1 MDESTKKQ
9 FLTDL
14 RPPDAMGA
22 RGADQAPERERSQQ
36 QDTAGGAD
44 PTDLSDENDRPTLN
58 PPFDLEAF
66 ARAHATSSPDITTA
80 RPPASA
86 TRSPTHPPAIPT
98 PPMPPPTTVE
108 SQGSARTSMGPS
120 GGRFPSA
127 LWMVDSLASSAPP
140 PPDANAANTRVAPVP
155 SPSAPSITEVTVED
169 PAAEMRE
176 RASLGD
182 YTGAL
187 EMAELLLAA
196 DPGNPEA
203 TECMA
208 SCRSILEKMY
218 SAKLG
223 PLDRAPIVV
232 IPRAQL
238 RWLSIDHRA
247 GFILSLIDGTSPIEM
262 IIDVSGMPKLDA
274 LRILHE
280 LVQQR
285 IVSFRA

>member
-1 MDESTKKQ
+1 MSETTKKQ

-14 RPPDAMGA
+14 RGPD
-22 RGADQAPERERSQQ
+22 
-36 QDTAGGAD
+36 QDRPRDDGGEEIDA
-44 PTDLSDENDRPTLN
+44 TDENDRPTLN

-66 ARAHATSSPDITTA
+66 ARAHANSSPDITTA

-86 TRSPTHPPAIPT
+86 ATPSGILT
-98 PPMPPPTTVE
+98 PPLPAPPGMDAQA
-108 SQGSARTSMGPS
+108 SSANGPNGPNAKTA

-127 LWMVDSLASSAPP
+127 LWMVDSLASSVPP
-140 PPDANAANTRVAPVP
+140 PAPEADSDARTPP
-155 SPSAPSITEVTVED
+155 TPSAPTITQVAVED

-196 DPGNPEA
+196 DPGHPEA

-232 IPRAQL
+232 VPRSQL

>member
-14 RPPDAMGA
+14 RSGERGGA
-22 RGADQAPERERSQQ
+22 QGADQERVQ
-36 QDTAGGAD
+36 QDEAAGA
-44 PTDLSDENDRPTLN
+44 PNDENERPTLN

-66 ARAHATSSPDITTA
+66 ARANASSSPDITTA
-80 RPPASA
+80 RPPAS
-86 TRSPTHPPAIPT
+86 PAIPKTITTT
-98 PPMPPPTTVE
+98 PPPPPPP
-108 SQGSARTSMGPS
+108 SADAQPNAKGS

-127 LWMVDSLASSAPP
+127 LWMVDSLASSIPP
-140 PPDANAANTRVAPVP
+140 PALEANASVAQHAAP
-155 SPSAPSITEVTVED
+155 SPSTPAITQITVED
-169 PAAEMRE
+169 PAEEMRE

-196 DPGNPEA
+196 DPGHEEA
-203 TECMA
+203 VECMA
-208 SCRSILEKMY
+208 NCRAILEKMY

-232 IPRAQL
+232 VPRAQL

>member
-14 RPPDAMGA
+14 RAPGA
-22 RGADQAPERERSQQ
+22 IDRGALDQGPERERNQ
-36 QDTAGGAD
+36 QDGAGD
-44 PTDLSDENDRPTLN
+44 DLSDENDRPTLN

-66 ARAHATSSPDITTA
+66 ARAHAASSPDITTA
-80 RPPASA
+80 RPPAPAASA
-86 TRSPTHPPAIPT
+86 AAVAT
-98 PPMPPPTTVE
+98 PPLPAPTNVE
-108 SQGSARTSMGPS
+108 AHPSMRPA

-127 LWMVDSLASSAPP
+127 LSMVDSLASSMPP
-140 PPDANAANTRVAPVP
+140 PAPDAMASIAPRLP
-155 SPSAPSITEVTVED
+155 KAPSAPSITQTTVED

-203 TECMA
+203 AECVA

-223 PLDRAPIVV
+223 PPDRAPIVV
-232 IPRAQL
+232 IPRSQL

-285 IVSFRA
+285 IVAFRA

>member
-14 RPPDAMGA
+14 RPIER
-22 RGADQAPERERSQQ
+22 RGD
-36 QDTAGGAD
+36 QDTRSEGDGAGD
-44 PTDLSDENDRPTLN
+44 HPNDENERPTLN

-66 ARAHATSSPDITTA
+66 ARAHASSSPDITTA
-80 RPPASA
+80 RPPAGAA
-86 TRSPTHPPAIPT
+86 TSMAVTPPVPGPASGEARGEPASNARSP
-98 PPMPPPTTVE
+98 
-108 SQGSARTSMGPS
+108 

-127 LWMVDSLASSAPP
+127 LWMVDSLASSVPP
-140 PPDANAANTRVAPVP
+140 PAPDASTHAALHPPA
-155 SPSAPSITEVTVED
+155 SPSAPAITEITVDD

-196 DPGNPEA
+196 DPGHPEA

-208 SCRSILEKMY
+208 SCHAILEKMY

-232 IPRAQL
+232 VPRAQL

-285 IVSFRA
+285 IVSFRT

>member
-14 RPPDAMGA
+14 RSGERGGDREAHEERGPQDESA
-22 RGADQAPERERSQQ
+22 R
-36 QDTAGGAD
+36 D
-44 PTDLSDENDRPTLN
+44 PNDENERPTLN

-66 ARAHATSSPDITTA
+66 ARAHASSSPDITTA
-80 RPPASA
+80 RPPAS
-86 TRSPTHPPAIPT
+86 PAIPKAISTT
-98 PPMPPPTTVE
+98 PPLPPPP
-108 SQGSARTSMGPS
+108 SADAQPNAKGTGVGA

-127 LWMVDSLASSAPP
+127 LWMVDSLASSVPP
-140 PPDANAANTRVAPVP
+140 PALEANASVAQRAAP
-155 SPSAPSITEVTVED
+155 SPSTPAITQIAVED

-196 DPGNPEA
+196 DPGHEEA
-203 TECMA
+203 VECMA
-208 SCRSILEKMY
+208 NYRAILEKMY

-232 IPRAQL
+232 VPRAQL